1 MHKRFYT
8 TLEQEETIYHSEL
21 FRYGVDY
28 EKAAIAAK
36 VLASKKPDEL
46 LTEEEKQLVTEAC
59 KMWLEKH
66 KRLTH
71 LNPLLKKYQQVK

>member
-1 MHKRFYT
+1 M
-8 TLEQEETIYHSEL
+8 TLEQEEAIYYSQL

-28 EKAAIAAK
+28 EKAAIAARII
-36 VLASKKPDEL
+36 ASKDPDEL

-59 KMWLEKH
+59 KIWLAKH

-71 LNPLLKKYQQVK
+71 INPMLNKYQKFK